1 MADEDVLSFLHRLLS
16 SMTTPAVADRVVR
29 AIQVELG
36 GEQHYISTAP
46 DERRAAALRMLRSG
60 MRTDEVARALKV
72 SPSTVYRWA
81 NSTRT
86 RSRKRGPG
94 LGRDGWNL

>member
-1 MADEDVLSFLHRLLS
+1 MADEDVLAFLHRLLS

-46 DERRAAALRMLRSG
+46 DARRAEAVRMLRSG
-60 MRTDEVARALKV
+60 MTTDEVARELGV
-72 SPSTVYRWA
+72 HPSTVYRWHA
-81 NSTRT
+81 SLRT